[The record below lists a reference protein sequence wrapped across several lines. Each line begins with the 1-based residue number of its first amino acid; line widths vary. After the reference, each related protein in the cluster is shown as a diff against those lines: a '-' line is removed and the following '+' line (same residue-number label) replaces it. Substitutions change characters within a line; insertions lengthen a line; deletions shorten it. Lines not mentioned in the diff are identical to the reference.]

1 MNILYIH
8 KLKQEK
14 LEKVALKV
22 QAAEM
27 KKMQKEIERWE
38 KGKFA
43 QQSIVAKIDT
53 KVVEQGS
60 IGGKIEFHY
69 LHYLCMI
76 LFCFQ

>member
-1 MNILYIH
+1 M
-8 KLKQEK
+8 
-14 LEKVALKV
+14 ALKA
-22 QAAEM
+22 QAAEA

-60 IGGKIEFHY
+60 IGGK
-69 LHYLCMI
+69 
-76 LFCFQ
+76 